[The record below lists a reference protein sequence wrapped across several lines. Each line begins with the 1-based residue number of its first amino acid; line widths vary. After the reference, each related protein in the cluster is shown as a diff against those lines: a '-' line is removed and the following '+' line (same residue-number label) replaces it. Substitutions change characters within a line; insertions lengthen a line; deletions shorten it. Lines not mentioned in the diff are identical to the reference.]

1 MTPQLEI
8 PTPHHPF
15 ERRGTHVE
23 PPSVYIESRWEYRE
37 VTRDLAAA
45 SPLPTETE
53 LNTLGAEGWE
63 LAGVVT
69 QGQQVHF
76 YFKRERTR

>member
-1 MTPQLEI
+1 MTPQLES

-23 PPSVYIESRWEYRE
+23 PPSVYVESRWEYRE

-45 SPLPTETE
+45 RRFRPRPS
-53 LNTLGAEGWE
+53 
-63 LAGVVT
+63 
-69 QGQQVHF
+69 
-76 YFKRERTR
+76 